1 MDSCSQVAK
10 SNFAG
15 AFVFGRADEGT
26 ICGTGC
32 RISEVGAGKDG
43 LGDGVGFGFGGGEV
57 EVEGVELCDGSGETD
72 IAFCNFA
79 SLFNRIY
86 EERIGSR

>member
-15 AFVFGRADEGT
+15 TFVFGRGT
-26 ICGTGC
+26 TCGTGC
-32 RISEVGAGKDG
+32 RISGVGAGKVG
-43 LGDGVGFGFGGGEV
+43 LGDGAGFGFGGGEV
-57 EVEGVELCDGSGETD
+57 EVEGVELCDGPGETD
-72 IAFCNFA
+72 RAFCSFA

-86 EERIGSR
+86 EEESDCDK